1 VRYIG
6 GQSYYTVSEVAAQA
20 GVSPQTVRLW
30 ERNRHIRSRRSPGGH
45 RLFDAAALKRAV
57 DRAVTQRRQAVAE
70 SARPSDPETDIR
82 AREFASTGGRIRAAR
97 ERASQTQ
104 EAVARCAGI
113 SRSLLSAV
121 ERGESGI
128 SVQAFGRIAD
138 CLGIPMS
145 DLAPVHPSGRRV
157 IRSDERPRTVLADGV
172 TWEELA
178 SRGHTLAPA
187 ILLVPPGA
195 GSGGDMTY
203 ARENFVTVLAGRL
216 DFVFRGAVERLE
228 VGDSIIVAAGETHSW
243 ANPTNTATQVIWV
256 EQLSP

>member
-1 VRYIG
+1 MRYIG

-45 RLFDAAALKRAV
+45 RLFDADALKRAV
-57 DRAVTQRRQAVAE
+57 DHAARQRRQSVTE
-70 SARPSDPETDIR
+70 SARPPDPETDIR
-82 AREFASTGGRIRAAR
+82 TRDYASTGAHIRAAR

-157 IRSDERPRTVLADGV
+157 VRFDERPRTVLADGV

-187 ILLVPPGA
+187 ILLIPPGA

-203 ARENFVTVLAGRL
+203 TRENFVTVLAGQL
-216 DFVFRGAVERLE
+216 DFDFGGGTEHLT
-228 VGDSIIVAAGETHSW
+228 VGDSIIIAAGETHSW
-243 ANPTNTATQVIWV
+243 ANRTKAAAKVIWV